1 MAVYQGA
8 RPRSGVLPR
17 PRLGL
22 PGPGPAAEAPALPRR
37 RARAAVR
44 ARRRSNRVGLII
56 GSIAV
61 AFLLAFF
68 SLAQT
73 VRQTTTGYDLDNL
86 QVQQTQLQTQIQ
98 QLQSDL
104 DRLGQEPAI
113 RKQAID
119 AGLAQL
125 SKPLVI
131 QAR

>member
-1 MAVYQGA
+1 M
-8 RPRSGVLPR
+8 
-17 PRLGL
+17 
-22 PGPGPAAEAPALPRR
+22 
-37 RARAAVR
+37 
-44 ARRRSNRVGLII
+44 I